1 MAYEKYITLES
12 GREIKLIIEG
22 SFNPKKSGLVTDME
36 VLIKDP
42 KEEHF
47 HPPIEISHPKY
58 WKLKNM
64 LPEQSKQLQI
74 KYSGIPDKQIRKAL
88 REFEKALATFA

>member
-22 SFNPKKSGLVTDME
+22 SFDSQKSGLVTE
-36 VLIKDP
+36 INALIKDP

-64 LPEQSKQLQI
+64 TPEQSRQLQI
-74 KYSGIPDKQIRKAL
+74 KYSGISDKQIRKAL
-88 REFEKALATFA
+88 REFEKAFATFA